1 MAYEIDFLAVGE
13 GKRSGDAIALRYR
26 QMDGSPYN
34 IHVIDGGDQA
44 AGARMVD
51 HIRKYYGNPSYIDAV
66 VCTHGDDD
74 HSSGLREVIKA
85 FEVGGIWMNRPWRY
99 AHLIIDAFKDKR
111 MTEAS
116 LEQHLRDEYPILV
129 EIEETADDR
138 GIPIYE
144 AFQGAQVGAFTVLA
158 PSRVRYLQLIPEFSR
173 TPEQAES
180 HRSRSSVPS
189 GLLAKAAQSVRAVAG
204 WVAETLGIETL
215 EENVETSASNESS
228 VVQMARLD
236 GERILLTG
244 DAGVIALGEAADY
257 AKACGYRLPGIS
269 VVQVPHH
276 GSRHNVS
283 PSSIDRW
290 LGPRLPQGE
299 SRGTVAYA
307 SVAGPTETHPRKK
320 VVNAFV
326 RRGAKVY
333 ATKGTPVRHKRG
345 LPRREGWKSAT
356 ALEFSERV
364 EA

>member
-26 QMDGSPYN
+26 QMDGHPYK

-44 AGARMVD
+44 GDKRMVN
-51 HIRKYYGNPSYIDAV
+51 HIRTYYGNPTRIDAV

-85 FEVGGIWMNRPWRY
+85 FEVGGIWMNRPWMY

-116 LEQHLRDEYPILV
+116 LERQLRDEYPILV
-129 EIEETADDR
+129 EIEGMAEDR
-138 GIPIYE
+138 HIPIYE
-144 AFQGAQVGAFTVLA
+144 AFQQATVGAFEVLA
-158 PSRVRYLQLIPEFSR
+158 PTRDRYLQLIPEFSR

-189 GLLAKAAQSVRAVAG
+189 GLLAKAAQSVRAVAE
-204 WVAETLGIETL
+204 WVAETWGIETL

-228 VVQMARLD
+228 VVQMAQLD
-236 GERILLTG
+236 GERVLLTG

-257 AKACGYRLPGIS
+257 AEARGYRSPGIKFI
-269 VVQVPHH
+269 QVPHH

-283 PSSIDRW
+283 PSSLDRW
-290 LGPRLPQGE
+290 LGPHLPQGE
-299 SRGTVAYA
+299 SNGTFAYA
-307 SVAGPTETHPRKK
+307 SVGKESKTHPRKK
-320 VVNAFV
+320 VVNAFM

-345 LPRREGWKSAT
+345 LPPRQDWKSAT